1 MAVEASSSSVPATPA
16 NSDMKNLSMKLIGIA
31 LGLAA
36 LTAPAQTSAPFGNLP
51 LYFEADSA
59 ASFLAHGRDAQFS
72 ISPMEAQI
80 VLQKSGATR
89 AVQMQ
94 FVDANPSAQI
104 HGDSGLPGKINYLL
118 GNDPAQWRS
127 GMPTFA
133 KVRVEGIYPGIN
145 LVYYGNQRQLE
156 YDFAI
161 AAGANPNS
169 IAIHFHGADKISVNA
184 QGGLVL
190 KLGGSEILQP
200 KPLIYQTVD
209 GTRREISG
217 GYKILDAHSVAFN
230 VGKYDRTQPLVID
243 PVLGYSTY
251 FGGTLADTAWAVAL
265 DTNDGSV
272 YIAGQTL
279 SKFATQKTSFSTP
292 GAFQEFFEKGDP
304 FSTTNAHQDDFAG
317 GKLIGDGFVAK
328 FDKTGT
334 NLIYLTYLGGDKDD
348 LVSSVA
354 VDAAGNAF
362 VTGFT
367 DSSNF
372 PTTVNA
378 LFPKI
383 GGVENSRN
391 KAFPGDAFVAELDS
405 GGSNLLFSTYLGG
418 SQLDAGNGIAIDS
431 ATNIYVTGLT
441 GSPDFP
447 VTNAVA
453 FQLIGSTN
461 MFLDRLA
468 GTNNAFVAE
477 IGAGGS
483 PLIFSTY
490 LGGTNFDSGESIAL
504 DAATNIYVTGYT
516 SSTNFPVTTKA
527 SDAVLNGGLFKKNG
541 IRYFA
546 YDAFVTK
553 LSLSGTNLVL
563 AYSTF
568 LGSTNNDV
576 GYRIACDAAGNAYV
590 TGYSASPDFPNTE
603 TNVPGLYAHG
613 NITGNKK
620 DTGASDIDA
629 FLTKFDPN
637 GARVYSALFGG
648 NGDDIG
654 YGVGLDASGD
664 VFVVGATTSK
674 DFPTNNVASPF
685 RIKNAGGDD
694 VFVTAFSTSPTNIT
708 ALLYSGYL
716 GGKAN
721 DFGYNIAVD
730 PAGTAYIVGQTLSR
744 DFPLTNAFQPFRNG
758 QSDAFLTKIILTP

>member
-1 MAVEASSSSVPATPA
+1 MVVVACSSSAPATPA
-16 NSDMKNLSMKLIGIA
+16 NFDMKNLSMKLAGIA

-36 LTAPAQTSAPFGNLP
+36 LTASAQTIAPFGNLP

-59 ASFLAHGRDAQFS
+59 ARFLAHGRDAQFS
-72 ISPMEAQI
+72 VSPTGAQL
-80 VLQKSGATR
+80 VLQKSDATR
-89 AVQMQ
+89 ALQMQ
-94 FVDANPSAQI
+94 FIGANPQAQI
-104 HGDSGLPGKINYLL
+104 CGDSGLPGKINYFI

-127 GMPTFA
+127 SVPTFA
-133 KVRVEGIYPGIN
+133 KVRVAEIYPGIN

-156 YDFAI
+156 YDFTI

-169 IAIHFHGADKISVNA
+169 IAIHFDGADTISVNA
-184 QGGLVL
+184 QGELVL

-209 GTRREISG
+209 GARREIGG
-217 GYKILDAHSVAFN
+217 GYKILDARSVAFD
-230 VGKYDRTQPLVID
+230 VGKYDRARPLVID

-251 FGGTLADTAWAVAL
+251 FGGTLAETAWAVAL

-279 SKFATQKTSFSTP
+279 SKLAMKKGPPFSTP
-292 GAFQEFFEKGDP
+292 GAIQE
-304 FSTTNAHQDDFAG
+304 DFAG
-317 GKLIGDGFVAK
+317 GKLIGDGFVAR

-334 NLIYLTYLGGDKDD
+334 NLDYLTYLGGDKDD

-372 PTTVNA
+372 PTAHA
-378 LFPKI
+378 LFPNI

-418 SQLDAGNGIAIDS
+418 SQLESGNGIAIDS

-447 VTNAVA
+447 VTTNAV
-453 FQLIGSTN
+453 QN
-461 MFLDRLA
+461 HLA
-468 GTNNAFVAE
+468 GTNNVFVTE

-504 DAATNIYVTGYT
+504 DAANNIWVTGFT
-516 SSTNFPVTTKA
+516 SSTNFPITTNA
-527 SDAVLNGGLFKKNG
+527 FTTVLNGGLFKKNG
-541 IRYFA
+541 RAYFA
-546 YDAFVTK
+546 YDAFVAK
-553 LSLSGTNLVL
+553 LAPSGASLL
-563 AYSTF
+563 YSTF
-568 LGSTNNDV
+568 LGSTNNDI
-576 GYRIACDAAGNAYV
+576 GYHIICDAAGNAYV
-590 TGYSASPDFPNTE
+590 TGDSASPDFPNTE

-637 GARVYSALFGG
+637 GVRVYSALFGG
-648 NGDDIG
+648 KGDDIG

-694 VFVTAFSTSPTNIT
+694 VFVTAFSTTPTNIT
-708 ALLYSGYL
+708 AMLYSGYL
-716 GGKAN
+716 GGKKN

-730 PAGTAYIVGQTLSR
+730 PAGTAYIVGQTLSK

-758 QSDAFLTKIILTP
+758 KSDAFLTKIILTP

>member
-1 MAVEASSSSVPATPA
+1 MAVEASSNSVPATPA
-16 NSDMKNLSMKLIGIA
+16 NFDMKNLSMKLAGIA

-36 LTAPAQTSAPFGNLP
+36 LTASAQTTVPFGNLP
-51 LYFEADSA
+51 LYFEADSPA
-59 ASFLAHGRDAQFS
+59 RFFAQGRDAQFS
-72 ISPMEAQI
+72 VSPTGAQF
-80 VLQKSGATR
+80 VLQKSGAAR

-94 FVDANPSAQI
+94 FVGANPSAQI
-104 HGDSGLPGKINYLL
+104 YGDSGLTGKINYLI

-127 GMPTFA
+127 GVPTFA
-133 KVRVEGIYPGIN
+133 RVRVEGIYPAIN

-161 AAGANPNS
+161 AAGTNPNS
-169 IAIHFHGADKISVNA
+169 IAIHFRGADKISVNA

-209 GTRREISG
+209 GTRREING

-251 FGGTLADTAWAVAL
+251 FGGTLAETAWAVAIN
-265 DTNDGSV
+265 TNDGSV

-292 GAFQEFFEKGDP
+292 GAFQEYFEKGDP
-304 FSTTNAHQDDFAG
+304 FSTTNVLQDDFLG
-317 GKLIGDGFVAK
+317 GKITGDGFVAR
-328 FDKTGT
+328 FDNTGT
-334 NLIYLTYLGGDKDD
+334 NLIYLTYLGGSKDD
-348 LVSSVA
+348 LVSSVTL
-354 VDAAGNAF
+354 DPAGNAF

-367 DSSNF
+367 DSPDF
-372 PTTVNA
+372 PTNNA
-378 LFPKI
+378 LYPTI

-405 GGSNLLFSTYLGG
+405 GGSNLLYSTYLGG

-431 ATNIYVTGLT
+431 ADNVYVTGLT
-441 GSPDFP
+441 GSTDFP
-447 VTNAVA
+447 VT
-453 FQLIGSTN
+453 TN
-461 MFLDRLA
+461 VVQNHLA
-468 GTNNAFVAE
+468 AGVGTNNVFVTE
-477 IGAGGS
+477 LGAGGS

-490 LGGTNFDSGESIAL
+490 LGGTNSDSGESIAL
-504 DAATNIYVTGYT
+504 DAANNIWVTGFT
-516 SSTNFPVTTKA
+516 SSTNFPITTNAFTK
-527 SDAVLNGGLFKKNG
+527 VLNGGLFKKNG
-541 IRYFA
+541 KSYFA
-546 YDAFVTK
+546 YDAFVTA
-553 LSLSGTNLVL
+553 LTPLGTNLI
-563 AYSTF
+563 YSTF

-576 GYRIACDAAGNAYV
+576 GYHIICDAAGNAYV

-603 TNVPGLYAHG
+603 TNVTGLYAH
-613 NITGNKK
+613 GNKK

-637 GARVYSALFGG
+637 GAMVYSALFGG
-648 NGDDIG
+648 KGDDIG
-654 YGVGLDASGD
+654 YGVGLDAAGD
-664 VFVVGATTSK
+664 VFVAGATTST
-674 DFPTNNVASPF
+674 DFPTNNVSNTSGAF
-685 RIKNAGGDD
+685 RSKNSGGSD
-694 VFVTAFSTSPTNIT
+694 VFVTAFSTTPTNIT

-721 DFGYNIAVD
+721 DFGYNLAVD
-730 PAGTAYIVGQTLSR
+730 PAGNAYIVGQTVSK

-758 QSDAFLTKIILTP
+758 KSDAFLTKIILTP